1 MPQMSTARTQWRVRS
16 PLGSPPSLAET
27 QQFAATAAALICAA
41 ELMSRLLGEKGGVS
55 GADTAPQSLPEGEF
69 AEQGWGRRPV
79 QSDAAGKL
87 ARIFLPIFS
96 LWYFPQGLSSPSP
109 IDDMIPDEA
118 KWDLPF
124 VHILNTRF
132 MQSQGSLRN
141 LALARPELFRACFL
155 STVSRQSNQDFLWI
169 KKTYPNLD
177 SGVRKE
183 MVEILAPYPNYF
195 LV

>member
-1 MPQMSTARTQWRVRS
+1 
-16 PLGSPPSLAET
+16 
-27 QQFAATAAALICAA
+27 
-41 ELMSRLLGEKGGVS
+41 
-55 GADTAPQSLPEGEF
+55 
-69 AEQGWGRRPV
+69 
-79 QSDAAGKL
+79 
-87 ARIFLPIFS
+87 
-96 LWYFPQGLSSPSP
+96 
-109 IDDMIPDEA
+109 MIPEEA
-118 KWDLPF
+118 KWYLPF
-124 VHILNTRF
+124 VHILNTPF
-132 MQSQGSLRN
+132 MQSQGLLRN